1 MAVVN
6 GEGLDY
12 RYFDCAYLVSCCF
25 FFLGLDGLDINL
37 SSLRS
42 VDRELVGRILL
53 GMVSAGYLNLVAH
66 LQK

>member
-6 GEGLDY
+6 GEGLDWIY
-12 RYFDCAYLVSCCF
+12 RVKDRW
-25 FFLGLDGLDINL
+25 IE
-37 SSLRS
+37 SSLGGDSS
-42 VDRELVGRILL
+42 VEILL